1 MLEKVIKGQGNSDN
15 SAKSKEKPEFKY
27 DVSDNEEAELPIAEK
42 DSMKSSPNESPE
54 MAKSDEKL
62 KSSDHSSGK
71 MSGDDPDDPQLQK
84 VFVEELGKELLM
96 DKEGNLFDLEGNFIG
111 KANNDDDE
119 EEGEMPDLP

>member
-1 MLEKVIKGQGNSDN
+1 
-15 SAKSKEKPEFKY
+15 
-27 DVSDNEEAELPIAEK
+27 
-42 DSMKSSPNESPE
+42 MKSSPNESPE

-96 DKEGNLFDLEGNFIG
+96 DREGNLFDLEGNFIG

-119 EEGEMPDLP
+119 EGEMPDLP